1 MIVSL
6 IPSPACLVVTSITHP
21 LFFVTQYATTPFKGR
36 ERNDTFNNILSL
48 PVHFKDTPKVSQ

>member
-1 MIVSL
+1 MIVSF
-6 IPSPACLVVTSITHP
+6 IRSPACLVFTMMTDALSS
-21 LFFVTQYATTPFKGR
+21 VTQYATTPFKGR